1 MKETA
6 GTTAP
11 DGGCRLSLFKT
22 QKMKPIGEQIMK
34 IKPAVALMTIL
45 AVTVLLSTGVWAAD
59 ESEEDLAKKVQ
70 NPVADLIS
78 VPFQNNFNF
87 NVGPED
93 DLQYVL
99 NIQPVVPIHL
109 SKDWNLITRTI
120 LPIISQPGFT
130 ADQDRVNGMGDIQL
144 TGFLS
149 PSNSEGLIWGVGPIV
164 QFPTNTDDRLGNDRW
179 GLGASAVALK
189 MSKGSPWVYGALV
202 NNVWSV
208 GGSDSD
214 PSYSNLLI
222 QPFLNYNFTGGFY
235 LSSAPVIT
243 AAWKADSG
251 DRWTVPLGG
260 GIGKIVHLGRLPLN
274 LQLQAYYNVVTPDDG
289 ADWQLR
295 FQIQFLFPK

>member
-1 MKETA
+1 MA
-6 GTTAP
+6 LA
-11 DGGCRLSLFKT
+11 SL
-22 QKMKPIGEQIMK
+22 
-34 IKPAVALMTIL
+34 
-45 AVTVLLSTGVWAAD
+45 VLLSTGVWAAD

-109 SKDWNLITRTI
+109 STDWNLITRTI
-120 LPIISQPGFT
+120 VPVISQPGFT
-130 ADQDRVNGMGDIQL
+130 PDQDRVNGMGDIQL

-164 QFPTNTDDRLGNDRW
+164 QFPTNTDGRLGNDRW

-222 QPFLNYNFTGGFY
+222 QPFLNYNFAGGFY
-235 LSSAPVIT
+235 LSGAPVIT

-295 FQIQFLFPK
+295 FQFQFLFPK

>member
-1 MKETA
+1 MRH
-6 GTTAP
+6 
-11 DGGCRLSLFKT
+11 RLN
-22 QKMKPIGEQIMK
+22 PIGGEIVK
-34 IKPAVALMTIL
+34 IKPALALMITF
-45 AVTVLLSTGVWAAD
+45 AAAVLLSTALWAAD
-59 ESEEDLAKKVQ
+59 ESAEDLAKKVQ

-99 NIQPVVPIHL
+99 NIQPVIPIKL
-109 SKDWNLITRTI
+109 STDWNLITRTI
-120 LPIISQPGFT
+120 VPVISQPGFT
-130 ADQDRVNGMGDIQL
+130 PDQDRVNGLGDTQF

-208 GGSDSD
+208 GGSDND
-214 PSYSNLLI
+214 PNYSNFLI
-222 QPFLNYNFTGGFY
+222 QPFLNYNFPGGFY

-260 GIGKIVHLGRLPLN
+260 GVGKIVHLGRLPLN

-295 FQIQFLFPK
+295 FQLQFLFPK